1 MRTDRIARSVCLT
14 AALLLL
20 VGCAAEPQQSQTQA
34 SRLDWYVNFS
44 WFNAGWG
51 GNHVTDTITETT
63 GVTVDFSTPTG
74 AGSDTL
80 DAMIRQGDLPDLITL
95 GWWEPQISTLID
107 GGYVYSLDELAETYD
122 PDFYT
127 VAGADQLDWYRQ
139 PDGYVYGYPS
149 FSAGVEEA
157 QQAANMVFVVRKD
170 LYEALGSPDM
180 TTPEGFADTLRR
192 AAAQYPE
199 VDGKPLIPFGVGE
212 FNEYGNA
219 SLTDCLPD
227 FLAIPPQKDGQAY
240 DAVTDPDY
248 QSWLKTLR
256 ELVADGTLT
265 SDFLFD
271 KRQQTAEKLLDGQYF
286 CLLYQWTDVETQ
298 LKELYAT
305 HPERMYIAVDGPRNA
320 AGDPHTLSGVGMN
333 GWTLTFISRS
343 CEDPAAAIKLMHYLL
358 SEEGQNLVRYGKEGE
373 DYQFRDG
380 QAVLTDA
387 AAKLFE
393 EDYSAYVQQIGANNT
408 YWMLQSGTNSIETGE
423 LQQIRDWVTPYTVN
437 ISAYE
442 IAFEPGSRAAEIDE
456 QEKLLWGQT
465 LPQLLLAP
473 DEAAYDEVLQNY
485 LNQREALGWAVLQ
498 QEQTRLMQRN
508 AQKLAQLHDGK

>member
-1 MRTDRIARSVCLT
+1 MRTARILGSVCLA
-14 AALLLL
+14 AALLLSA
-20 VGCAAEPQQSQTQA
+20 GCAVQTPQPAADPIQ
-34 SRLDWYVNFS
+34 LDWYVNFS

-51 GNHVTDTITETT
+51 GNHVTDSITEST
-63 GVTVDFSTPTG
+63 GVTVDFSIPTG
-74 AGSDTL
+74 TGSDTL

-95 GWWEPQISTLID
+95 GWWEPQVSTLID

-127 VAGADQLDWYRQ
+127 VAGADQLAWYRQ
-139 PDGYVYGYPS
+139 SDGYVYGYPS
-149 FSAGVEEA
+149 FSAGVGEE

-180 TTPEGFADTLRR
+180 STPEGFADTLRQ
-192 AAAQYPE
+192 AAARFPD

-248 QSWLKTLR
+248 QTWLKTLR

-265 SDFLFD
+265 SDFFFD
-271 KRQQTAEKLLDGQYF
+271 KRQQIAEKLMDGQYF
-286 CLLYQWTDVETQ
+286 CLLYQWTDVEAQ
-298 LKELYAT
+298 LKALYAA
-305 HPERMYIAVDGPRNA
+305 HPERMYIAVDGPRNG
-320 AGDPHTLSGVGMN
+320 AGDAHTLSGVGMN
-333 GWTLTFISRS
+333 GWTLTFVSRS
-343 CEDPAAAIKLMHYLL
+343 CEDPEAAMKLMHYLL
-358 SEEGQNLVRYGKEGE
+358 SEEGQDLVRYGREGQDYWNRE
-373 DYQFRDG
+373 DG
-380 QAVLTDA
+380 AVLTEPA
-387 AAKLFE
+387 ARLFE
-393 EDYSAYVQQIGANNT
+393 EDYPAYVQQIGANNT
-408 YWMLQSGTNSIETGE
+408 YWMLQSGTNSIETEG

-442 IAFEPGSRAAEIDE
+442 IAFDPGSRAAEIDE

-473 DEAAYDEVLQNY
+473 DEAAYDEVLQGY
-485 LNQREALGWAVLQ
+485 LQQRDALGWSSLQ

-508 AQKLAQLHDGK
+508 TQKLAQLQDGK